1 MNRFKLAAM
10 VAAATIALNAF
21 TAPLMAMSLGI
32 GVSGAYTNLDTSG
45 SETLKTT
52 SVVSSTSRD
61 TVVAVPSMFIQIT
74 GPWGFVLGV
83 EHVPLTAELGSSLT
97 TRGDKLKGTADAAPS
112 VDQIVQAEIE
122 DHNTIYIETPGFGF
136 GNGSGVY
143 LMAGFTEFDIKTN
156 ETLGTGA
163 AYPDVSI
170 DGVTY
175 GLGVKQKF
183 ESGIFAKALATYTD
197 YDDISIASTGSDVA
211 STITADIESVAAKF
225 SFGYNF

>member
-1 MNRFKLAAM
+1 MKKFKFAA
-10 VAAATIALNAF
+10 VVTALTFAISTITTPL
-21 TAPLMAMSLGI
+21 TAVELGFGI
-32 GVSGAYTNLDTSG
+32 SGAYTDLETSG
-45 SETLKTT
+45 TETLTSSSAKQSTT
-52 SVVSSTSRD
+52 VD
-61 TVVAVPSMFIQIT
+61 TMVNIPSLFIQLDMN
-74 GPWGFVLGV
+74 GFVLGF
-83 EHVPLTAELGSSLT
+83 EHIPLTAELGSSLT
-97 TRGDKLKGTADAAPS
+97 SRSDDIKGTGDTAPS

-197 YDDISIASTGSDVA
+197 YDDISIASTGSDAA
-211 STITADIESVAAKF
+211 STITADIEAMAAKF
-225 SFGYNF
+225 SLGYNF